1 MGIGNIMPR
10 RRDPC
15 AAGVLFCF
23 GLSATVE
30 ARRLAVGEPGQPGPG
45 FFPFWLAVAFT
56 IVTLALLVHSFR
68 ARPSMA
74 SPSGPSRWRTLVLA
88 LLSLLG
94 YALALE
100 PLGFLLATFLLML
113 VLFRSVDPLAWP
125 AAVGGSLATSI
136 LAYALFKVW
145 LQVQL
150 PAGPWGL

>member
-1 MGIGNIMPR
+1 MM
-10 RRDPC
+10 RRDPW
-15 AAGVLFCF
+15 AAGVLLCF
-23 GLSATVE
+23 GLAAIVE
-30 ARRLAVGEPGQPGPG
+30 ARRLAVGEAGQPGPG

-56 IVTLALLVHSFR
+56 LVTAALFVLSFR
-68 ARPSMA
+68 SRQEVESVSEPV
-74 SPSGPSRWRTLVLA
+74 RWRPLGLTF
-88 LLSLLG
+88 LSLLG

-113 VLFRSVDPLAWP
+113 VLFRSVEPLGWP
-125 AAVGGSLATSI
+125 AAVGGSLATSL

>member
-1 MGIGNIMPR
+1 MIR
-10 RRDPC
+10 RRDPW
-15 AAGVLFCF
+15 AAGVLLCF
-23 GLSATVE
+23 GLAAIVE
-30 ARRLAVGEPGQPGPG
+30 ARRLAVGGPGQPGPG

-56 IVTLALLVHSFR
+56 IVTVALLVLSFR
-68 ARPSMA
+68 AQPSIA
-74 SPSGPSRWRTLVLA
+74 SAGEPPRWRALVLTF
-88 LLSLLG
+88 LSLLG

-113 VLFRSVDPLAWP
+113 VLFRSVEPLAWP
-125 AAVGGSLATSI
+125 AAVGGSLATSL

>member
-1 MGIGNIMPR
+1 MIR
-10 RRDPC
+10 RRDSW
-15 AAGVLFCF
+15 AVGVLLCF
-23 GLSATVE
+23 GLAAIVE
-30 ARRLAVGEPGQPGPG
+30 ARRLAVGEPRQPGPG
-45 FFPFWLAVAFT
+45 FFPFWSAVAFS
-56 IVTLALLVHSFR
+56 IVAAALLVHSFR
-68 ARPSMA
+68 FRPSMA
-74 SPSGPSRWRTLVLA
+74 SASGPLRRQALVLTF
-88 LLSLLG
+88 LSLFG

-125 AAVGGSLATSI
+125 AAVGGSLATSL